1 MILYLIRHGE
11 SVYNREGRIQGQTD
25 VELTD
30 FGKQQAQAIAL
41 GMANIKLDAI
51 IASPLQRAYQTAV
64 ALADQQGMKIQTHDG
79 LKEINVG
86 KFAGLRWPEVA
97 EKFPEHADA
106 WNTQDF
112 DFVIPGGESRR
123 MLQVRGVTALTEIAA
138 LPYSQVAVV
147 AHGGVL
153 CAALKGILRIP
164 DELNPFSLF
173 NASISRLSWDGKWQL
188 LTLNQTEHLVRAG
201 VLNESGKGN
210 L

>member
-11 SVYNREGRIQGQTD
+11 SVYNREGKIQGQTD

-30 FGKQQAQAIAL
+30 FGRQQAQAIAL
-41 GMANIKLDAI
+41 GMTHIKLDAI
-51 IASPLQRAYQTAV
+51 IASPLQRAYQTAA
-64 ALADQQGMKIQTHDG
+64 ALAEQQGMEIQTHEG

-138 LPYSQVAVV
+138 LPYNQVAVV
-147 AHGGVL
+147 AHGGIL

-173 NASISRLSWDGKWQL
+173 NASISRLAWDGKWQL

-201 VLNESGKGN
+201 VLNETGKGN